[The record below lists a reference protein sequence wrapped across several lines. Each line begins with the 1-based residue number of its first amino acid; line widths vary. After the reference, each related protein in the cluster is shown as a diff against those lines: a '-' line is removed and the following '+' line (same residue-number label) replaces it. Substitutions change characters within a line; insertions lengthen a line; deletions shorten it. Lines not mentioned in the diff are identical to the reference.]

1 MSKRDYYE
9 VLGVN
14 KDASEAE
21 IKAAYRKMA
30 IKFHPDKNPDDK
42 SAEDKFKEAAEAYEI
57 LSNPDK
63 RARYDRF
70 GHAGMSG
77 AAGGGAGG
85 FGGGGMSMDDIF
97 SQFGDIFGGFGGFG
111 RSSSGGG
118 RRVNKGSNLRVKV
131 KLTLEEIAN
140 GVEKKIK
147 VNKYVACSHCNGT
160 GEKDGNSHH
169 TCGTCHGTGQ
179 VSRIQNSFFG
189 QMQTTAACP
198 TCGGD
203 GKVIT
208 HKCSHCGGDGIVR
221 GEEVIEIKIP
231 AGVEDGMQLSVR
243 GKGNAAAR
251 GGVNGDLVILIE
263 EIKHEH
269 LERDGVNLLY
279 NHFITFADAA
289 LGTSVDVPTI
299 EGKARIKIQPGTQSG
314 KVLRLKG
321 KGIPNVN
328 SYGRGDL
335 LVQINVWIPKT
346 LNKQEKEIL
355 EGLRH
360 NENMQPTP
368 SKSERSFFDK
378 MKDMFN

>member
-9 VLGVN
+9 VLGVT
-14 KDASEAE
+14 KEASEAE
-21 IKAAYRKMA
+21 VKSAYRKMA
-30 IKFHPDKNPDDK
+30 IKYHPDKNPDDK
-42 SAEDKFKEAAEAYEI
+42 SAEEKFKEAAEAYEI

-63 RARYDRF
+63 KARYDRF
-70 GHAGMSG
+70 GHAGMNG

-111 RSSSGGG
+111 RSSGGGG

-131 KLTLEEIAN
+131 KLSLEEIAN

-147 VNKYVACSHCNGT
+147 VNKYVACSHCSGT
-160 GEKDGNSHH
+160 GAKDSNSFH

-198 TCGGD
+198 TCGGE

-263 EIKHEH
+263 EVKHEH
-269 LERDGVNLLY
+269 LERDGVNILY
-279 NHFITFADAA
+279 NHFVTFADAA

-299 EGKARIKIQPGTQSG
+299 EGKARIKIQAGTQSG

-321 KGIPNVN
+321 KGIPNIN
-328 SYGRGDL
+328 AYGRGDL
-335 LVQINVWIPKT
+335 LVQINVWTPKN

-360 NENMQPTP
+360 SENMQPTP

>member
-9 VLGVN
+9 VLGVT
-14 KDASEAE
+14 KDASEAK
-21 IKAAYRKMA
+21 IKSAYRKMA
-30 IKFHPDKNPDDK
+30 IKYHPDKNPDDK
-42 SAEDKFKEAAEAYEI
+42 SAEEKFKEAAEAYEI

-63 RARYDRF
+63 KARYDRF

-85 FGGGGMSMDDIF
+85 FGGGMSMDDIF

-111 RSSSGGG
+111 RSSGGG

-131 KLTLEEIAN
+131 KLSLEEIAK

-147 VNKYVACSHCNGT
+147 VTKYIACSHCNGS
-160 GEKDGNSHH
+160 GAKDSNSFH

-189 QMQTTAACP
+189 QMQTTAVCP
-198 TCGGD
+198 TCGGE

-263 EIKHEH
+263 EMKHDH

-279 NHFITFADAA
+279 NHFVTFADAA

-321 KGIPNVN
+321 KGIPNIN
-328 SYGRGDL
+328 AYGRGDL
-335 LVQINVWIPKT
+335 LVQINVWIPKN
-346 LNKQEKEIL
+346 LNKQEKDIL